1 MALYPAQF
9 VEDLKQHADIVVVI
23 QDYVSLKKSGANYK
37 GLCPFH
43 NEKTPSFT
51 VNRDKGF
58 FHCYGCSAGGDV
70 IKFLEL
76 HDKIGFVDAVKQLA
90 QRFGLSLPE
99 LEANDEQRA
108 SSAERET
115 LLKVHEAAAKWFRE
129 QLLSAA
135 GARIRKY
142 IADRGINDATSDAQG
157 LGFAPP
163 GREGL
168 KQALMTQGF
177 SQATLVKSGLL
188 VQRDDG
194 QTIDRFRNRLMIPIG
209 RDTGSIIAFGGRALD
224 KDQQP
229 KYLNSPE
236 TPIYSKSRTLYGLH
250 LSKAVIRQ
258 RGFVILVEGYFDFGQ
273 VFQAGFPVVASCGT
287 ALTPQQ
293 AQQLRRFVGKVVL
306 SYDPD
311 AAGQG
316 AAARSSELLVAEG
329 FEVNV
334 ATLPAGADP
343 DTFIQKN
350 GVAAYGERLKLS
362 QPYLDYLVDRTAAG
376 HNLNSDEGR
385 VKFLADMLP
394 VAARI
399 PDAAMRDRFGDRLAF
414 KARVTDEVVRAQI
427 RKAAVQKQTTVLR
440 DGVPSRLLSG
450 FGNVTKAEK
459 GLIWWLIHEPGQA
472 LTALDSLEL
481 GEIEGLAARSVLDLA
496 RQLNENRG
504 FSPSVLLERLS
515 TVEAQ
520 LVTGI
525 ASEKEPHVNDAESCA
540 QIIRRMRCEREHAA
554 IQREIDHLQELGAS
568 EHSSRID
575 ALWAQKHELLR
586 RLEGLI

>member
-1 MALYPAQF
+1 MALYPTQF
-9 VEDLKQHADIVVVI
+9 IEDLKQRVDIVDVI
-23 QDYVSLKKSGANYK
+23 QQFVSLKKSGASYK

-43 NEKTPSFT
+43 NERTPSFN
-51 VNRDKGF
+51 VNREKGF

-76 HDKIGFVDAVKQLA
+76 HEKTGFQDAVKQLA
-90 QRFGLSLPE
+90 QRVGLSLPE

-108 SSAERET
+108 SAAERET
-115 LLKVHEAAAKWFRE
+115 LLNVHDVAAKWFRE
-129 QLLSAA
+129 QLLSTA
-135 GARIRKY
+135 GTRIRKY
-142 IADRGINDATSDAQG
+142 IADRGLTDATSDAQG

-168 KQALMTQGF
+168 KQALLSHGF
-177 SQATLVKSGLL
+177 SQATLLKAGLL
-188 VQRDDG
+188 VQRDEG
-194 QTIDRFRNRLMIPIG
+194 QAIDRFRNRLMIPIG
-209 RDTGSIIAFGGRALD
+209 RDTGSIIAFGGRALE

-250 LSKAVIRQ
+250 LSKTAIRQ
-258 RGFVILVEGYFDFGQ
+258 SGFVVLVEGYFDFGQ
-273 VFQAGFPVVASCGT
+273 VYQAGCPVVASCGT

-316 AAARSSELLVAEG
+316 AAARSSELLVGEG
-329 FEVNV
+329 FDVNV
-334 ATLPAGADP
+334 AKLPAGADP

-350 GVAAYGERLKLS
+350 GGPAYGERLKQS
-362 QPYLDYLVDRTAAG
+362 QPYLDYLLDRAAAG

-385 VKFLADMLP
+385 VKFLAEMLP
-394 VAARI
+394 IAARI
-399 PDAAMRDRFGDRLAF
+399 PDEAMRDRFGDRLAF
-414 KARVTDEVVRAQI
+414 KARVTDEVVRSQI
-427 RKAAVQKQTTVLR
+427 RKAAVQKQTTFVR
-440 DGVPSRLLSG
+440 DGVQPRLTS

-459 GLIWWLIHEPGQA
+459 GLIWWLVHEPGQA
-472 LTALDSLEL
+472 LTALESLDPEDFT
-481 GEIEGLAARSVLDLA
+481 GLISRSVLDLA
-496 RQLNENRG
+496 LELNENRG

-515 TVEAQ
+515 TIEAQ